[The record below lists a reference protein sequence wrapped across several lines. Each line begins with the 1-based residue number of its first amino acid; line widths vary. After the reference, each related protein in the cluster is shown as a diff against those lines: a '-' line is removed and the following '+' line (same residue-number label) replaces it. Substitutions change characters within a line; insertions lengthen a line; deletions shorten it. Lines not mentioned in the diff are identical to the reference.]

1 LANPKKAIAISAAA
15 AGGSVLLLAFVL
27 NSLVA
32 TGMVFRDIETSEHAD
47 EVFMVSQM
55 PESASGPQVL
65 NLNGYWKKPV
75 VTVSFIPRD
84 IPQPELEQMIG
95 TLEGTMQI
103 QSDRSS
109 TNSTTTFVGWPD
121 LLATLSNSYSM
132 PSLQI
137 IERGSETADIRV
149 YLEEESH
156 PDNKLGMARIARDKV
171 THEIIYAEAHV
182 YSARELHQT
191 GILNQVFKHELGHA
205 LGIGHGTSQTSIMHS
220 PIIIVNDTAI
230 GNIGDCE
237 AEGTAYIYSG
247 GDIGEVTCGQQD
259 PAQSQG

>member
-1 LANPKKAIAISAAA
+1 MANPKKAMAISAAA
-15 AGGSVLLLAFVL
+15 AGGSLLLLAFVL

-32 TGMVFRDIETSEHAD
+32 TGMVFRDIETSEHSD
-47 EVFMVSQM
+47 EVLTVSEP
-55 PESASGPQVL
+55 PESPPELQVL

-84 IPQPELEQMIG
+84 IPQAEVEQMIG
-95 TLEGTMQI
+95 IIEKTMQI
-103 QSDRSS
+103 RTDESS
-109 TNSTTTFVGWPD
+109 TNSTTTFIGWPD
-121 LLATLSNSYSM
+121 LLSSLSSSYNV

-156 PDNKLGMARIARDKV
+156 PDNKLGLARIARDKI
-171 THEIIYAEAHV
+171 THEIVYSEVHV

-191 GILNQVFKHELGHA
+191 GILDQVFKHELGHA
-205 LGIGHGTSQTSIMHS
+205 LGIGHGTSETSIMHS
-220 PIIIVNDTAI
+220 PIIIVNNTPI

-237 AEGTAYIYSG
+237 AEGTAHIYSG
-247 GDIGEVTCGQQD
+247 GDSGEVTCGQQD
-259 PAQSQG
+259 SARSQE